1 MYEDL
6 TSWTIRLGYAQ
17 DNWYVN
23 GWYGEDDSSEGDGKA
38 DAELFSVAG
47 GVEVDRVNVYALY
60 EAVENAGGGA
70 GVEDS
75 YGTLGVQYTLGS
87 NSRVWIEYWSRDLD
101 SKPDADDIINIG
113 LRHDF

>member
-1 MYEDL
+1 MSTAILLLLMDSRVYEDL

-23 GWYGEDDSSEGDGKA
+23 GWYGEDDSSESDGKA

-60 EAVENAGGGA
+60 EAVENAGG
-70 GVEDS
+70 E
-75 YGTLGVQYTLGS
+75 VQ
-87 NSRVWIEYWSRDLD
+87 
-101 SKPDADDIINIG
+101 A
-113 LRHDF
+113 